1 MIPVE
6 EALARIVA
14 AMQPLPAET
23 VAVSDGL
30 GRVLAE
36 PVMARVTQPP
46 CAVSAME
53 IGRAHV

>member
-30 GRVLAE
+30 GRVL
-36 PVMARVTQPP
+36 
-46 CAVSAME
+46 
-53 IGRAHV
+53 G